1 MQENYEISI
10 SQLGEGKHSRVYS
23 IKGKISQREY
33 IVKIYEERNCNFY
46 NNETFILNNL
56 NNIYPDQGD
65 NNNCFI
71 MYRNIHYSPGM
82 FPIPTEIRGN
92 NLQFLFFDYLP
103 KLPLLDYLTF
113 TKDQIKEIHI
123 KFICYKILKAL
134 EQLHAVNI
142 CHYDLK
148 ESKVMFDNN
157 LNLKLIH
164 FPEAKMINNAKDGYK
179 LNKDIYNLGKILAKI
194 FLRGIFKSINYNPKK
209 NVYIISI
216 NLNVAQLE
224 KKYEHMEESQFW
236 KLMKERFK
244 IVLPPDFLKF
254 FKVLVYS
261 KMSRNIV
268 EIDSL
273 LNNEWLR
280 EITNDIQKYQDIFR
294 QDFNALYNTI
304 QEVEEKDSEAKTE
317 INNFI
322 DEYENENY
330 TVEDEVEQAPQDI
343 INIYNKENIKEK
355 NEAIDIN
362 QINNDFNNL
371 SMNDKKL
378 FTPRK
383 DEFNYL
389 KIDVLNHNNKDI
401 DKAMSTFMRDLK
413 YSIRENYEDTDIKIN
428 FKDVKD
434 NSFTIEYGI
443 PPIQFNCDD
452 IVFLDEDFEK
462 KVKNSQKFE
471 IKVELVEGDKSL
483 FYKQKINQFYL
494 VFKGDN
500 VDKEDFYEILT
511 ILKNI
516 AKKILINE

>member
-1 MQENYEISI
+1 MQENYKISFCE
-10 SQLGEGKHSRVYS
+10 LGEGKHSRVYS
-23 IKGKISQREY
+23 IEGEISKREY
-33 IVKIYEERNCNFY
+33 IVKIYEEHNSNY
-46 NNETFILNNL
+46 YKNETFILNIL

-65 NNNCFI
+65 NSNGFL
-71 MYRNIHYSPGM
+71 MYRNMHYNPGM
-82 FPIPTEIRGN
+82 FQMPTEIRGN
-92 NLQFLFFDYLP
+92 NPQFLFYDYLP
-103 KLPLLDYLTF
+103 KLTLLKYLHYA
-113 TKDQIKEIHI
+113 KDQIKEIHI

-134 EQLHAVNI
+134 EQLHTINI

-148 ESKVMFDNN
+148 ESKIMFDNN

-164 FPEAKMINNAKDGYK
+164 FPEAKMIDNSDDAYK
-179 LNKDIYNLGKILAKI
+179 LINKDIYNLGKILANI
-194 FLRGIFKSINYNPKK
+194 FLKGIFKSINYNKKK
-209 NVYIISI
+209 NVYIIST
-216 NLNVAQLE
+216 NLQSSKL
-224 KKYEHMEESQFW
+224 EHMEESVFW
-236 KLMKERFK
+236 KTVKEKFS
-244 IVLPPDFLKF
+244 INLPPDFLRF
-254 FKVLVYS
+254 FKVLIYS
-261 KMSRNIV
+261 KMSRAIV
-268 EIDSL
+268 EINTL

-280 EITNDIQKYQDIFR
+280 EITNDVQKYQDIFIE
-294 QDFNALYNTI
+294 DFNKLYDTI
-304 QEVEEKDSEAKTE
+304 LLVQKKESEALAE
-317 INNFI
+317 ADNMI

-330 TVEDEVEQAPQDI
+330 TVEDDI
-343 INIYNKENIKEK
+343 EPVPKEYNEIYNKENIKEK
-355 NEAIDIN
+355 NEVIDIN

-389 KIDVLNHNNKDI
+389 KIDVLNPNNKDI

-428 FKDVKD
+428 FKDVKE

-462 KVKNSQKFE
+462 KVKNSQNFE

-494 VFKGDN
+494 IFKGDN

>member
-1 MQENYEISI
+1 
-10 SQLGEGKHSRVYS
+10 
-23 IKGKISQREY
+23 
-33 IVKIYEERNCNFY
+33 
-46 NNETFILNNL
+46 
-56 NNIYPDQGD
+56 
-65 NNNCFI
+65 
-71 MYRNIHYSPGM
+71 
-82 FPIPTEIRGN
+82 
-92 NLQFLFFDYLP
+92 
-103 KLPLLDYLTF
+103 
-113 TKDQIKEIHI
+113 
-123 KFICYKILKAL
+123 
-134 EQLHAVNI
+134 
-142 CHYDLK
+142 
-148 ESKVMFDNN
+148 
-157 LNLKLIH
+157 
-164 FPEAKMINNAKDGYK
+164 
-179 LNKDIYNLGKILAKI
+179 
-194 FLRGIFKSINYNPKK
+194 
-209 NVYIISI
+209 
-216 NLNVAQLE
+216 
-224 KKYEHMEESQFW
+224 MEESQFW
-236 KLMKERFK
+236 KLMKERYK

-355 NEAIDIN
+355 NEVIDIN

-371 SMNDKKL
+371 SMNDNKL

-443 PPIQFNCDD
+443 PPIQFKCDD

-494 VFKGDN
+494 IFKGDN

-511 ILKNI
+511 ILKTI